1 MAQLHAFAFSELVNA
16 EEVGSTLQLHGITL
30 TIAPAKPWPPGAA
43 GEAVATSP
51 TLRHILST
59 TLKVFGDAHSL
70 RRLETVL
77 PWRCVCSC
85 DSYRVQ
91 VSKGSDAWVYPRD
104 RSIYCTTEHV

>member
-16 EEVGSTLQLHGITL
+16 DEVRRTLQLHGIPL
-30 TIAPAKPWPPGAA
+30 TIAPAKPWPSGGA
-43 GEAVATSP
+43 AVATPP
-51 TLRHILST
+51 TLRHILTS

-91 VSKGSDAWVYPRD
+91 VSKGSDAWFYPRD